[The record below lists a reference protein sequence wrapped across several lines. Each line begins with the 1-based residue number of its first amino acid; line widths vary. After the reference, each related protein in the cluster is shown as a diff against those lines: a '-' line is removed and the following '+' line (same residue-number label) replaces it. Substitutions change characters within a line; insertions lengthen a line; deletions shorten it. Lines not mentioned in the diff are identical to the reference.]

1 MPTTLH
7 LELNLALVGAGITSL
22 TLSIALTSLGIRH
35 TIYEQSSS
43 LNELGA
49 GLGFGP
55 NAARAL
61 KVIDPHL
68 HETFEKVGTFRGK
81 GSQPQAETAKPVWI
95 EFLSGTSASLPD
107 QGSVV
112 PSFTVYATHG
122 KGHAAV
128 HRAKWLDTLASRVTA
143 PIVFSKRFESLTQP
157 NAANSEVQI
166 HFADGTT
173 AHHSGV
179 IGCDGVKSKVR
190 TALFP
195 EAKCTY
201 SGKYAYRCLAPLS
214 EAAAL
219 LGEGRAGVSNLWV
232 TISLL
237 RRNMIV
243 GKETDRNFRWVR
255 LLTSSPS
262 PSSTSSTWSVSSRTR
277 TRPGRLTAHR
287 SPFQPQ
293 KQTPSRITRM
303 RGSAQPFSHC

>member
-1 MPTTLH
+1 MMSTTQANP
-7 LELNLALVGAGITSL
+7 EFNLALVGAGITSL
-22 TLSIALTSLGIRH
+22 TLSVALTSLGIKH

-61 KVIDPHL
+61 KVIDPDL
-68 HETFEKVGTFRGK
+68 YKIFERVGTFAGK
-81 GSQPQAETAKPVWI
+81 ASQPQAETAKPVWI
-95 EFLSGTSASLPD
+95 EFLSGTASLSD
-107 QGSVV
+107 QTSAA

-128 HRAKWLDTLASRVTA
+128 HRAKWLDILASRVTA
-143 PIVFSKRFESLTQP
+143 PIIFSKRFQSLTQP
-157 NAANSEVQI
+157 NAANSEVEI

-173 AHHSGV
+173 VHHSGV

-219 LGEGRAGVSNLWV
+219 LGEGRAGVSSLWV
-232 TISLL
+232 TIQAAL
-237 RRNMIV
+237 RRSMKI
-243 GKETDRNFRWVR
+243 GLSD
-255 LLTSSPS
+255 
-262 PSSTSSTWSVSSRTR
+262 
-277 TRPGRLTAHR
+277 
-287 SPFQPQ
+287 
-293 KQTPSRITRM
+293 
-303 RGSAQPFSHC
+303 